1 MAAKNTVNIQRMR
14 TAASELDRIYTSMS
28 NQIKKLEETIA
39 AVKQNWHGDAANTYL
54 KQYEKNQ
61 KAFQNMANA
70 IRSASQ
76 ALTQSSN
83 TYDQAD
89 NSAMDVVQKIGKRG

>member
-61 KAFQNMANA
+61 LRRRSHSQATHMIRRTTAQWMLFR
-70 IRSASQ
+70 RSARG
-76 ALTQSSN
+76 
-83 TYDQAD
+83 
-89 NSAMDVVQKIGKRG
+89 GKGVDYGS

>member
-14 TAASELDRIYTSMS
+14 TAASELDRIYTSMTK
-28 NQIKKLEETIA
+28 QIKTLEETLA
-39 AVKQNWHGDAANTYL
+39 GVRQTWKGDSANTYL
-54 KQYEKNQ
+54 QQYAKNQ

-76 ALTQSSN
+76 ALTESSN

-89 NSAMDVVQKIGKRG
+89 NTAMDIVQKMGKRG